1 MSRDLYVFWI
11 FFLPP
16 IREQRRKGPSCLG
29 LKHYNNSKVF
39 IKYSNDMDER
49 NPNKEHKILIMF
61 DDIIADMFSD
71 KKLQQII
78 TKLFLA
84 FITQFYFA
92 VAKYIRLN
100 STNYFIMKN
109 LSKRELQQIPNNHS
123 SDIDFKEMYC
133 KRILF

>member
-1 MSRDLYVFWI
+1 
-11 FFLPP
+11 
-16 IREQRRKGPSCLG
+16 
-29 LKHYNNSKVF
+29 
-39 IKYSNDMDER
+39 MDER